1 MRVSYYFCFPSD
13 ANNGKNVL
21 MKALLNLREG
31 RNAVVEF
38 LLEISHRMGD
48 LEPFVNAAY
57 KDVYYKGTVTRE
69 GRGETGCVCIPSLYC
84 TALLYFDK
92 SNKPVHYRQRRT

>member
-1 MRVSYYFCFPSD
+1 MRVSYYFCFPSV

-31 RNAVVEF
+31 KNAVVEF

-57 KDVYYKGTVTRE
+57 KDVYYKGSVTRE
-69 GRGETGCVCIPSLYC
+69 GGERLTVSVFPLSI
-84 TALLYFDK
+84 ALPFFILT
-92 SNKPVHYRQRRT
+92 NPTNVHYRQSRT